1 MNKCVLFSSY
11 QSQNPYLRIQ
21 QYLTFSNVLLVLH
34 VVYRSLSEE
43 SQERCTNHNS
53 DFIETFKSQ
62 NSLVLNMYKFVSS
75 SPHVGTDSLLI
86 SRPMVTVHYP
96 GKNSTY
102 QTNIKVTGKTGLH
115 TVCTHIVDSGQVYF
129 EQENVLYIVFILF
142 WLIYFMLEIFCLKMQ
157 RKGR

>member
-21 QYLTFSNVLLVLH
+21 QYLTLSNVLLVLH
-34 VVYRSLSEE
+34 VEYRSLSEE

-102 QTNIKVTGKTGLH
+102 QTNIKVTGTMGLH
-115 TVCTHIVDSGQVYF
+115 TVCTHIVDSG
-129 EQENVLYIVFILF
+129 
-142 WLIYFMLEIFCLKMQ
+142 
-157 RKGR
+157 